1 VEKEHI
7 KRSPLKPLNSNVYY
21 VHDVPIIKMLPQA
34 AVDNDNN
41 SSGAI
46 DDQSLALATVQ
57 LEFTSDG
64 SSKAERELE
73 KCLKH
78 ESLPATNV
86 CEAEDQ
92 DEGVCKSADREEALR
107 SSSPVI
113 KMAHDNL
120 VIYPCFARTDS
131 LVSCE
136 ECLQELSRGF
146 QLMCITELSAKGSA

>member
-1 VEKEHI
+1 
-7 KRSPLKPLNSNVYY
+7 
-21 VHDVPIIKMLPQA
+21 MLPQA
-34 AVDNDNN
+34 AVDNVNN
-41 SSGAI
+41 SSRAI

-64 SSKAERELE
+64 NSKAERELE
-73 KCLKH
+73 KSLKD
-78 ESLPATNV
+78 ESHPATNV

-92 DEGVCKSADREEALR
+92 DEGVCKSADREEALQ

-146 QLMCITELSAKGSA
+146 QLMCMTELSAKGSV

>member
-1 VEKEHI
+1 
-7 KRSPLKPLNSNVYY
+7 
-21 VHDVPIIKMLPQA
+21 MLPQA
-34 AVDNDNN
+34 AVDNVND
-41 SSGAI
+41 SI
-46 DDQSLALATVQ
+46 DHQSLALANVQ

-64 SSKAERELE
+64 SSKAERELV
-73 KCLKH
+73 KSLKH
-78 ESLPATNV
+78 ESRPATNV

-92 DEGVCKSADREEALR
+92 DEGVCKSEDREEAVQSL
-107 SSSPVI
+107 SPVI

-146 QLMCITELSAKGSA
+146 QLMCTTELSAKGSV

>member
-1 VEKEHI
+1 
-7 KRSPLKPLNSNVYY
+7 
-21 VHDVPIIKMLPQA
+21 MLPQA
-34 AVDNDNN
+34 ADDNVNN
-41 SSGAI
+41 SSRAI
-46 DDQSLALATVQ
+46 DDQSLALATTVQ

-73 KCLKH
+73 KSLKH

-92 DEGVCKSADREEALR
+92 DEGVCKSADREEALQ

-146 QLMCITELSAKGSA
+146 QLMCMTELSAKGSV